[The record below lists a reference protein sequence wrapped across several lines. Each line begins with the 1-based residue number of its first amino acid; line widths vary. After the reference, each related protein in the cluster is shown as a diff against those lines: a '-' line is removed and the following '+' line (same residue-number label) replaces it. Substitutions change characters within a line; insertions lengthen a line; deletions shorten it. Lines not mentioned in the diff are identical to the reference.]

1 MTAFTITHV
10 IISLLGIGS
19 GLVVIYGFLTAKRL
33 DSWSAFFLATTILT
47 SVTGFFFSFERFTP
61 GHAIGILSLLALGL
75 AVVAR
80 YPMRMAGG
88 WRPTYVV
95 SALISQYF
103 NFAVLII
110 QSFLKVPALKDLAP
124 TLTEPITQLVVLM
137 LFVIIAAA
145 SIARFRPVDSEPA
158 TLTKSSVFS

>member
-1 MTAFTITHV
+1 MIAFTITHV

-19 GLVVIYGFLTAKRL
+19 GFVVIYGFLTAKRL

-47 SVTGFFFSFERFTP
+47 SVTGFFFPFEGFTP

-95 SALISQYF
+95 SALVSQYF

-124 TLTEPITQLVVLM
+124 TPTEPITQLVVLM

-145 SIARFRPVDSEPA
+145 SIARFRPVDSELA
-158 TLTKSSVFS
+158 TLTKSSVLS